1 MNYERAPLLDQLA
14 GAYVLGTLSARA
26 RRRFGVLLDRSAAAQ
41 RAVAQWND
49 HLAPLNN
56 SITPVAPRPQV
67 WQAVAQSTQ
76 PIPGRISWLQRLDA
90 SLSGWFKPAL
100 AFSLGLMLTV
110 GLVQQAP
117 QTLGLAPI
125 PTKSAPSYVGLLTN
139 AQGEPVLA
147 ATSLRRGSV
156 LTVRLLKPLDIPPG
170 QVAVLWAL
178 PVEGTPIAV
187 STVPASGKI
196 DIALGAPS
204 EVLFSKVSRLAVSF
218 EANAQTT
225 APSGPYVISGHC
237 VKLW

>member
-49 HLAPLNN
+49 HLAPLSG
-56 SITPVAPRPQV
+56 SITAVAPRPEV

-117 QTLGLAPI
+117 QTLGLTPI

-147 ATSLRRGSV
+147 ATSLRSGTV
-156 LTVRLLKPLDIPPG
+156 LTVKLLKPLDTPPG
-170 QVAVLWAL
+170 QVAMLWAL
-178 PVEGTPIAV
+178 PAEGAPIAV
-187 STVPASGKI
+187 SAVPASGKI

-204 EVLFSKVSRLAVSF
+204 EAVFAKVSRLAVSF
-218 EANAQTT
+218 EANAQATT
-225 APSGPYVISGHC
+225 PSGPFVISGHC
-237 VKLW
+237 IKLW